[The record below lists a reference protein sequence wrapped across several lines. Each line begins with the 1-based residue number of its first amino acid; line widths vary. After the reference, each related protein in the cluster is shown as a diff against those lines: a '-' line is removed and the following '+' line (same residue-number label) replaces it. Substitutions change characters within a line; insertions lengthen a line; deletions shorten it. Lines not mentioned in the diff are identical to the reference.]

1 MLSSV
6 SSSGTGT
13 GTGTGSVTSAGSG
26 PAAAPPRSPTAG
38 SPRIP
43 ASELAELID
52 DFAVEADRRTYA
64 ISDRGKWPGVDRGK
78 LDEDQIS
85 ALRFITF
92 IEDHTPGYF
101 AEYQRLFPF
110 LREPGG
116 GEREASL
123 DELLYNREM
132 HRFTTRWAVDEE
144 RHAHLL
150 FKYQVHAGVAD
161 ADELRRQL
169 VAEGVK
175 PFALEQRDHIA
186 AIVAY
191 TVIQEKATQ
200 IFYRNFEKRTEEPL
214 LGEILT
220 TLGRD
225 ESRHFA
231 FFCRLL
237 DAYLRVAPESSLAAI
252 KEVLFH
258 FKMPLSSTLKGY
270 WRWALRISD
279 SMGYDHTESY
289 EHLLRIVERA
299 ADAARTSELRDFVR
313 QVRKLP

>member
-1 MLSSV
+1 MMSTS
-6 SSSGTGT
+6 T
-13 GTGTGSVTSAGSG
+13 VTSEPALGSAGAGSPTAG
-26 PAAAPPRSPTAG
+26 SPTAG

-43 ASELAELID
+43 VAELAGLID
-52 DFAVEADRRTYA
+52 DFAVEADRRTYPV
-64 ISDRGKWPGVDRGK
+64 SDRARWPSVAPGR
-78 LDEDQIS
+78 LTEDQVS

-110 LREPGG
+110 LERSVA
-116 GEREASL
+116 GEL

-150 FKYQVHAGVAD
+150 FKYQVHAGLAD
-161 ADELRRQL
+161 AEALRRQL
-169 VAEGVK
+169 LAEAVK
-175 PFALEQRDHIA
+175 PFALEQRDHVA
-186 AIVAY
+186 AIIAY

-200 IFYRNFEKRTEEPL
+200 IFYRTFEKQLEEPL
-214 LGEILT
+214 LAEILT
-220 TLGRD
+220 QLSRD

-237 DAYLRVAPESSLAAI
+237 ESYLRVAPASSIAAI

-270 WRWALRISD
+270 WRWALRLSD
-279 SMGYDHTESY
+279 SMAYDHTEAY
-289 EHLLRIVERA
+289 EHLLRTVERA
-299 ADAARTSELRDFVR
+299 ADASLASRTAELSAFVR
-313 QVRKLP
+313 EVRKLP